1 MILDL
6 LFWLPSCPQQLRIIF
21 SEGCFRL
28 AEGEIKMSLER
39 IEAGVDDKEDENGE
53 FKIDEE
59 YLSKYKQL
67 MLQGYRNF
75 LSLP

>member
-1 MILDL
+1 MFVILDL

-39 IEAGVDDKEDENGE
+39 IEAGVDDKEDENG
-53 FKIDEE
+53 
-59 YLSKYKQL
+59 
-67 MLQGYRNF
+67 
-75 LSLP
+75 LSLFSETAEFE